1 MRVFAIKNGLRYFKS
16 QLESSTKEEKK
27 SYYRNEIYRLENK
40 LYELENKYFLVDD

>member
-16 QLESSTKEEKK
+16 QLESSTNEEKK
-27 SYYRNEIYRLENK
+27 SYYRSEIFRLENK